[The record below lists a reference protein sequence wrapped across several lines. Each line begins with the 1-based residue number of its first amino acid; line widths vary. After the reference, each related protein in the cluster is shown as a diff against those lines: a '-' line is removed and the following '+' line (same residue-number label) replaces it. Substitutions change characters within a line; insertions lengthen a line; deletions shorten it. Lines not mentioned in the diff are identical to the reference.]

1 MPLPTNTS
9 HAVSEHD
16 PHSSFI
22 KTPQQLIVVI
32 LLAFVVPVVIIIM
45 LVQLVTTAPSTEPN
59 VLNPDAVAARIQPV
73 GRLEFGAPQAAA
85 GNRSAE
91 EVLKG
96 VCATCHQAGVA
107 NAPKFGDAQEWA
119 PRIKQ
124 GLNALV
130 QSVLKGK
137 GAMPPKGGDAALS
150 QAEATRA
157 VVLMANQ
164 AGASF
169 KEPAA
174 KPAAEAQASQ
184 EKPQAAA
191 PAPQTPAPAAQAA
204 APAAAAKPAAAA
216 DGKAV
221 YDQTC
226 QVCHAQAVAG
236 APKPGDKAAW
246 EPRLKQGMDVL
257 VQSVMKGK
265 GAMPP
270 KAGNAALTEA
280 QARAAVEF
288 MLSQSK

>member
-1 MPLPTNTS
+1 
-9 HAVSEHD
+9 VSEHD

-32 LLAFVVPVVIIIM
+32 LLAFVVPVIIIIM

-59 VLNPDAVAARIQPV
+59 VLNPDAVTARIQPV

-85 GNRSAE
+85 GSRSAE
-91 EVLKG
+91 EVVKG
-96 VCATCHQAGVA
+96 ICATCHQAGVA
-107 NAPKFGDAQEWA
+107 NAPRFGDAQAWA

-124 GLNALV
+124 GLDALV

-137 GAMPPKGGDAALS
+137 GAMPPKGGDAALTE
-150 QAEATRA
+150 AEATRA

-169 KEPAA
+169 KEPA
-174 KPAAEAQASQ
+174 KQPAQAQ
-184 EKPQAAA
+184 APQAKPQAAA
-191 PAPQTPAPAAQAA
+191 PAAQASAPAAQAA
-204 APAAAAKPAAAA
+204 APAAAKPA

-246 EPRLKQGMDVL
+246 EPRIRQGMDVL
-257 VQSVMKGK
+257 VQSVLKGK

-270 KAGNAALTEA
+270 KGGNAALTEA

-288 MLSQSK
+288 MVTQSK